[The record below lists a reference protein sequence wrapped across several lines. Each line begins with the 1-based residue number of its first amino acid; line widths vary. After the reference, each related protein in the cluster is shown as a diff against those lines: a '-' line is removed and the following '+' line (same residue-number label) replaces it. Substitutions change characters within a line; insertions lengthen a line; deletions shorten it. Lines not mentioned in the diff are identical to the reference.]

1 MTGLSSLLTQF
12 RERRP
17 HTAARTPDSAR
28 VSAGKSVFLWTLGA
42 FMVVGLTACGGTP
55 KKDLALE
62 QVRTQLDEL
71 KANEELAAY
80 APLALGEAE
89 RALRQAE
96 TATGDDTYRIHL
108 IYMADRRI
116 QIARA
121 VAQRAQMEEEYRRL
135 GEERNAMLV
144 KASQLEAER
153 ARLEAEQARMI
164 SQATAEDA
172 QRAREEAM
180 AAQQREAESAR
191 NAVQAIEE
199 AEQAKALAASSATA
213 AQLARREA
221 DLALE
226 QADSLRRQ
234 LENLQLRQ
242 TESGVVVTLGDVLFE
257 TGETQ
262 LREEGM
268 ASLVEVVDL
277 LQSEPDKNIRIE
289 GHTDSTGEAATNLEI
304 SERRANAVFD
314 ALVSL
319 GVDAERVT
327 AAGMGEDFPIA
338 SNETEEGRRQNRR
351 VDVIL
356 LDE

>member
-1 MTGLSSLLTQF
+1 M
-12 RERRP
+12 RRS
-17 HTAARTPDSAR
+17 HLR
-28 VSAGKSVFLWTLGA
+28 VVLAGA
-42 FMVVGLTACGGTP
+42 FVLLLASCTTAP

-62 QVRTQLDEL
+62 QVRSQLEEL
-71 KANEELAAY
+71 KADPELTGY

-96 TATGDDTYRIHL
+96 TATGDTQRIHL

-121 VAQRAQMEEEYRRL
+121 IAQREQLEQEVDRL
-135 GEERNAMLV
+135 GTERSELLV
-144 KASQLEAER
+144 RASQLEAER
-153 ARLEAEQARMI
+153 ARMEAERARMM

-180 AAQQREAESAR
+180 QAQHREAESERAAR
-191 NAVQAIEE
+191 QAIEE

-226 QADSLRRQ
+226 QADTLRRQ

-257 TGETQ
+257 SGQTE
-262 LREEGM
+262 LREEAM

-289 GHTDSTGEAATNLEI
+289 GHTDSVGDATTNLEI
-304 SERRANAVFD
+304 SQKRADAVLK

-319 GVDAERVT
+319 GVDGGRVT
-327 AAGMGEDFPIA
+327 TQGMGEDFPIA
-338 SNETEEGRRQNRR
+338 SNETDEGRAQNRR

-356 LDE
+356 LDD

>member
-1 MTGLSSLLTQF
+1 MRRSHLQAGVAGALVLLLASCT
-12 RERRP
+12 
-17 HTAARTPDSAR
+17 TA
-28 VSAGKSVFLWTLGA
+28 
-42 FMVVGLTACGGTP
+42 P

-62 QVRTQLDEL
+62 QVRSQLEEL
-71 KANEELAAY
+71 KADPGLTGY

-96 TATGDDTYRIHL
+96 AATGDTQRIHL

-121 VAQRAQMEEEYRRL
+121 IAQREQLEQEVDRL
-135 GEERNAMLV
+135 GAERSDLLV
-144 KASQLEAER
+144 RASQLEAER
-153 ARLEAEQARMI
+153 ARMMSE
-164 SQATAEDA
+164 ATAEDA

-180 AAQQREAESAR
+180 QAQHREAESERTAR
-191 NAVQAIEE
+191 QAIEE

-221 DLALE
+221 DLAVE
-226 QADSLRRQ
+226 QADTLRRQ

-257 TGETQ
+257 SGQTE
-262 LREEGM
+262 LREEAM

-289 GHTDSTGEAATNLEI
+289 GHTDAVGDADTNLEI
-304 SERRANAVFD
+304 SQKRADSVLK

-319 GVDAERVT
+319 GVDGGRVT
-327 AAGMGEDFPIA
+327 TQGMGEDFPIA
-338 SNETEEGRRQNRR
+338 SNETDEGRAQNRR

-356 LDE
+356 LDK